1 MKAEFDLDSFLPTN
15 IGGGVQRHVGNLG
28 MWGLHL
34 AKLAFLAYSTFHGIH
49 AARAYAEDGLALT
62 FQIVGIAV
70 TELTLL
76 SLYLSWHNGRIT
88 NMAQKL
94 AAFSVYTVGF
104 LLACAAIVADS
115 QATAGYELTPWL
127 QLYLAWVL
135 PIAPAVMALG
145 ALLVHSLSP
154 DAEQT
159 RTWAAQ
165 QVMMD
170 GLKHKAQLALENAE
184 LEEAKTLQA
193 IRLQSRF
200 EVLRSLQDFW
210 RQDGT
215 QRLIHETAQA
225 NLPSLL
231 RAAGIIVDPQMVDGT
246 PKALPESA
254 ASAAEADSGES
265 AEDTAIDETEPLR
278 GMTTDELMKLVQ
290 SMMQGG
296 EATPT
301 VPFEQ
306 NGHAS

>member
-1 MKAEFDLDSFLPTN
+1 MKAEFDLDSFLPTHPS
-15 IGGGVQRHVGNLG
+15 GGVQQHVGTIG

-49 AARAYAEDGLALT
+49 AARAYAEDGLALA

-88 NMAQKL
+88 KMAQKL
-94 AAFSVYTVGF
+94 AAFAVYAIGF

-115 QATAGYELTPWL
+115 QATAGLPLTRWL
-127 QLYLAWVL
+127 ELYLAWVL

-145 ALLVHSLSP
+145 ALLVHSLSAE
-154 DAEQT
+154 AEQT
-159 RTWAAQ
+159 RTRAAQ
-165 QVMMD
+165 QVLMD
-170 GLKHKAQLALENAE
+170 DLKHTARLALENAE

-225 NLPSLL
+225 NLPTLL
-231 RAAGIIVDPQMVDGT
+231 RAAGIIIDA
-246 PKALPESA
+246 PKALPTEAATAAVDDVSA
-254 ASAAEADSGES
+254 DEGDHP
-265 AEDTAIDETEPLR
+265 DTADNPR
-278 GMTTDELMKLVQ
+278 GMTTEEVVSLVKSIVQGADEVP
-290 SMMQGG
+290 S
-296 EATPT
+296 

-306 NGHAS
+306 NGHSGS